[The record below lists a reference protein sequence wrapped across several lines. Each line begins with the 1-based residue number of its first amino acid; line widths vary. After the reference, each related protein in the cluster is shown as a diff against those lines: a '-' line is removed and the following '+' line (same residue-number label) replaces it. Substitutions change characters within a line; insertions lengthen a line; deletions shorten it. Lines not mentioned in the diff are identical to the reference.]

1 MVLRTSYY
9 TYISVLVRTA
19 LTENNA
25 LKSSRVTT
33 LDSDSNTYC
42 KEYIFT
48 YESSSGSR
56 PCYRISCT
64 VADMNALNITTTEE
78 EPKQE
83 DEEDEEDEEEEFVKY
98 GAVDEFYELEKEIG
112 K

>member
-1 MVLRTSYY
+1 MYKMERK
-9 TYISVLVRTA
+9 RK
-19 LTENNA
+19 N
-25 LKSSRVTT
+25 R
-33 LDSDSNTYC
+33 
-42 KEYIFT
+42 
-48 YESSSGSR
+48 
-56 PCYRISCT
+56 T

-112 K
+112 KGAYGTVKRCTHKTKKKKLCS